1 MNYNKYLT
9 IVAVVLLLFGG
20 SILPPELSK
29 ILSNPIVKFGLIYW
43 FIYMRVKNYYHALY
57 ITLFVALC
65 LSIVGYL
72 ESEPSLEDDEE

>member
-29 ILSNPIVKFGLIYW
+29 ILSNPIVKFGLIP
-43 FIYMRVKNYYHALY
+43 IYY
-57 ITLFVALC
+57 IITNDNLNDNLNDNRLLGHLRKWYAQ
-65 LSIVGYL
+65 
-72 ESEPSLEDDEE
+72 